1 MGRGAPSSWQLALAA
16 QMLEHEALPQQT
28 TRIVRDAAQLM
39 LHGLFAL
46 VEGCLGLLIGL
57 ATGGGSGLLA
67 AEQVLFAG
75 LGARPA
81 LIRLLA
87 SRAVLCAGR
96 GGRPSIILTG
106 RLRAGFFRRGSRR
119 ARPGLVAFG

>member
-1 MGRGAPSSWQLALAA
+1 
-16 QMLEHEALPQQT
+16 MLKHKALPQQT
-28 TRIVRDAAQLM
+28 TRIVWDAAQLM
-39 LHGLFAL
+39 LHGLFTL

-57 ATGGGSGLLA
+57 AARGGSGLLA
-67 AEQVLFAG
+67 AEQVFLAR

-106 RLRAGFFRRGSRR
+106 RLRAGIFRRGSRR
-119 ARPGLVAFG
+119 ARPGLVAFR

>member
-1 MGRGAPSSWQLALAA
+1 
-16 QMLEHEALPQQT
+16 MLKHKALPQQT
-28 TRIVRDAAQLM
+28 TRIVWDAAQLM

-67 AEQVLFAG
+67 AEQVLLAG
-75 LGARPA
+75 LGARPG

-87 SRAVLCAGR
+87 SRAFPCAGR
-96 GGRPSIILTG
+96 GGRLGITWVA
-106 RLRAGFFRRGSRR
+106 RLGAGLRRRGIRR
-119 ARPGLVAFG
+119 ARRGLVAVR